1 MRISYRDVK
10 VEILNRIRS
19 NTWPLGSHLPT
30 EIELAKEF
38 GCARAT
44 MNRAMRDLVDDGILE
59 RKRKAGTKVKQSPI
73 RRAQFSIS
81 IVREEVEQSGAEY
94 SYSLIERCI
103 LPAPSWL
110 CERMNVTKDDPALHI
125 KCMHY
130 SGNNPYQYE
139 DRWINLAVVPAA
151 EGFDFET
158 VGPNEWLL
166 QQVPFSNGELVFSAM
181 NAPEDI
187 ARFLKAPIGS
197 ALFSIER
204 TTWLEDKSVTYA
216 QLYFAR
222 DYKMTSRI

>member
-10 VEILNRIRS
+10 AEILNRIR
-19 NTWPLGSHLPT
+19 NDTWPLGSNLPS

-73 RRAQFSIS
+73 RRAQFSIAV
-81 IVREEVEQSGAEY
+81 VRDEVEQTGAVY
-94 SYSLIERCI
+94 SYSLIERNI

-110 CERMNVTKDDPALHI
+110 CERIDMKQGDPALHI

-130 SGNNPYQYE
+130 SGKTPYQYE
-139 DRWINLAVVPAA
+139 DRWINLSVVPAA
-151 EGFDFET
+151 KDFDFEE
-158 VGPNEWLL
+158 VGPNEWLV
-166 QQVPFSNGELVFSAM
+166 QQIPFTNGELVFSAI
-181 NAPEDI
+181 NAPEEI
-187 ARFLKAPIGS
+187 ARFLKAPLNS

-204 TTWLEDKSVTYA
+204 TTWLESKSVTYG

-222 DYKMTSRI
+222 DHKMTTRI

>member
-10 VEILNRIRS
+10 AEILNRIRN
-19 NTWPLGSHLPT
+19 NTWPLGSNLPS
-30 EIELAKEF
+30 EIDLAKEF

-59 RKRKAGTKVKQSPI
+59 RKRKAGTKVKQSPT
-73 RRAQFSIS
+73 RRAQFSIAV
-81 IVREEVEQSGAEY
+81 VRDEVEQAGAKY
-94 SYSLIERCI
+94 SYSLIERNV

-110 CERMNVTKDDPALHI
+110 CERIKMKIGEPVLHI

-130 SGNNPYQYE
+130 SGKHPYQYE
-139 DRWINLAVVPAA
+139 DRWVNLDVVPAA
-151 EGFDFET
+151 NDFDFEDI
-158 VGPNEWLL
+158 GPNEWLL
-166 QQVPFSNGELVFSAM
+166 QQVPFTDGELVFSAI

-187 ARFLKAPIGS
+187 ARFLKAPVDS

-222 DYKMTSRI
+222 DHKLTSRI

>member
-10 VEILNRIRS
+10 VEILKRIR
-19 NTWPLGSHLPT
+19 NDTWPLGTHLPG

-81 IVREEVEQSGAEY
+81 IVREEVEQTGATY
-94 SYSLIERCI
+94 SYSLVERELI
-103 LPAPSWL
+103 LAPSWL
-110 CERMNVTKDDPALHI
+110 RERMKLAKGTPILAV

-130 SGNNPYQYE
+130 AGSKPYQFE
-139 DRWINLAVVPAA
+139 DRWINLEAVPAA
-151 EGFDFET
+151 RDFDFEDI
-158 VGPNEWLL
+158 GPNEWLL
-166 QQVPFSNGELVFSAM
+166 HQVPFTTGELTFSAC

-187 ARFLKAPIGS
+187 ARLLKTPVDT
-197 ALFSIER
+197 ALFSVER
-204 TTWLEDKSVTYA
+204 TTWLDDKSVTYA

-222 DYKMTSRI
+222 DHKITSYI

>member
-10 VEILNRIRS
+10 VEILNRIRN
-19 NTWPLGSHLPT
+19 NTWPLGANLPG

-59 RKRKAGTKVKQSPI
+59 RKRKAGTKVKQSPV

-81 IVREEVEQSGAEY
+81 IVREEVENTGAVY
-94 SYSLIERCI
+94 NYSLIERE
-103 LPAPSWL
+103 LVPAPSWL
-110 CERMNVTKDDPALHI
+110 RERIKISKDAPVLNV

-130 SGNNPYQYE
+130 AGKTPYQYE
-139 DRWINLAVVPAA
+139 DRWINLEAVPAA
-151 EGFDFET
+151 RNFDFEDT
-158 VGPNEWLL
+158 GPNEWLL
-166 QQVPFSNGELVFSAM
+166 QQVPFTTGELAFSAT

-187 ARFLKAPIGS
+187 ARFLKTPLDS
-197 ALFSIER
+197 ALFTVER
-204 TTWLEDKSVTYA
+204 TTWLDDKSVTYA

-222 DYKMTSRI
+222 DHKMTSTI

>member
-10 VEILNRIRS
+10 AEILNRIRS
-19 NTWPLGSHLPT
+19 NTWPLGSNLPS

-59 RKRKAGTKVKQSPI
+59 RKRKAGTKVKQSPT

-81 IVREEVEQSGAEY
+81 VVRDEVESAGADY
-94 SYSLIERCI
+94 SYSLIERDI
-103 LPAPSWL
+103 ISAPSWL
-110 CERMNVTKDDPALHI
+110 CERMNVKKNDPILHV
-125 KCMHY
+125 KSMHY
-130 SGNNPYQYE
+130 SGKSPYQFE
-139 DRWINLAVVPAA
+139 DRWINLEAVPAA
-151 EGFDFET
+151 KDFDFEEI
-158 VGPNEWLL
+158 GPNEWLL
-166 QQVPFSNGELVFSAM
+166 QQVPFTNGELIFSAI

-187 ARFLKAPIGS
+187 ARFLKAPLGS

-204 TTWLEDKSVTYA
+204 TTWLDDKSITYA

-222 DYKMTSRI
+222 DHKMTTSI

>member
-10 VEILNRIRS
+10 AEILNRIRN
-19 NTWPLGSHLPT
+19 NTWPLGTNLPG

-44 MNRAMRDLVDDGILE
+44 VNRAMRDLVDDGILE

-81 IVREEVEQSGAEY
+81 IIREEVERTGAEY
-94 SYSLIERCI
+94 SFSLIERELI
-103 LPAPSWL
+103 KTPAWL
-110 CERMNVTKDDPALHI
+110 GERINVTKGQPILHL

-130 SGNNPYQYE
+130 AGKSPYQFE
-139 DRWINLAVVPAA
+139 ERWINLDVVPTAKD
-151 EGFDFET
+151 FDFQD

-166 QQVPFSNGELVFSAM
+166 HQVPFTTGELVFSAI
-181 NAPEDI
+181 NAPEEI
-187 ARFLKAPIGS
+187 AHFLKTPVGS

-204 TTWLEDKSVTYA
+204 TTWLSDKSVTYA

-222 DYKMTSRI
+222 DHKMRTYV